1 MCLKSGDTGSPV
13 EVGRCSDPYQ
23 NDDKWKIA
31 DGRIVPVA
39 SSANVRWIVLPM
51 RNNFPNLL
59 LLLLL
64 SQCLYYNVG
73 DNAVK
78 IGATCDD
85 ANAYVSIIP
94 IDSEG
99 SMVQN
104 VPTNL
109 QVSVPNYEC
118 RHYSNSS
125 PALTHIWLKLFRASS
140 RRVVYI
146 VSCYHVKLIYDSFL
160 LPAWTGNGSDD
171 WKCRCQNLS
180 NPPHR
185 VAV

>member
-1 MCLKSGDTGSPV
+1 MG
-13 EVGRCSDPYQ
+13 
-23 NDDKWKIA
+23 
-31 DGRIVPVA
+31 
-39 SSANVRWIVLPM
+39 
-51 RNNFPNLL
+51 NNSPNLL
-59 LLLLL
+59 LLLP
-64 SQCLYYNVG
+64 QCLYYNAG
-73 DNAVK
+73 DNAAK

-125 PALTHIWLKLFRASS
+125 PALTHI
-140 RRVVYI
+140 
-146 VSCYHVKLIYDSFL
+146 
-160 LPAWTGNGSDD
+160 
-171 WKCRCQNLS
+171 
-180 NPPHR
+180 
-185 VAV
+185 